1 MRGLSPTGV
10 WFDTRALARRAVRV
24 AAILCL
30 VGLWQT
36 VPAQTFQ
43 RINQPFTCPNSENF
57 DSIATGAYTTLN
69 TAVGTFNAITS
80 GGVMLVFATPP
91 PAFSPPNYLWGR
103 SDIEWV
109 FPQPACKVGGYF
121 RAVAIPNITPPSA
134 MLVNF
139 YDAQNLYLG
148 SDTVSL
154 TTNWQWAGWQFQTPV
169 SRIELIGLGGS
180 TPGYFGLDNL
190 QFCPCSLQSVC
201 DIGCQIWDRCAPST
215 ISTAEAC
222 VQGGYSFPM
231 PRIAF
236 DDWVAPSQPAAVLTI
251 QWWGVVH
258 HWGQLFAPGSPWRA
272 RQFIIRFFPDA
283 NGDCTPDEVLNP
295 NAAIYTRCVK
305 PFWRFAGIDCL
316 GRTVFHFWTSF
327 WGTGLFSPAPNT
339 RYWVQIA
346 EDNHASVRPNM
357 VDFEWSGTCQARGC
371 QAVQMF
377 VDNQGTLSFAPVF
390 NVCQNQ
396 PMDLAFCLGYIYI
409 VISNPFPPNNP
420 AKVSL
425 RTPDGEPVWD
435 GEAVSDEQGQMEIF
449 PDVAPGTYILTVRM
463 GGMLPYETRVNI
475 QPGVP
480 NIIRNPVITLGDLN
494 GDLRVDDADLLVVL
508 FNFGA
513 GR

>member
-1 MRGLSPTGV
+1 M
-10 WFDTRALARRAVRV
+10 ARRAVRV

-57 DSIATGAYTTLN
+57 DNISAGVYSTLT
-69 TAVGTFNAITS
+69 TAVGTFNPMIS
-80 GGVMLVFATPP
+80 GGAMLVTGSPP
-91 PAFSPPNYLWGR
+91 PPLSTPHYLWGR
-103 SDIEWV
+103 STDIEWV

-121 RAVAIPNITPPSA
+121 RAVALASITPPSSV
-134 MLVNF
+134 LVNF

-305 PFWRFAGIDCL
+305 PFWRFAGTDCL

-480 NIIRNPVITLGDLN
+480 NIIRNPAITLGDLN
-494 GDLRVDDADLLVVL
+494 GDGVVDDADLLVVL